1 VRLSLVLISDA
12 IDEVVEGA
20 KAAEAAG
27 FDTVWLTDFYNRD
40 GFVRMAMAGAAT
52 SRIGIASGIAY
63 SFARSPVITAAA
75 AADVDEI
82 TGGRLILGLG
92 TGTKR
97 MQESWYGLTFESP
110 APKAAE
116 VVRLLRA
123 LWAAPPNRPFRF
135 DGRFYK
141 IAIDLFGRPGR
152 VRSDIPVYMAGVN
165 RVMVRTA
172 ATVADGLVGHPL
184 YSRRYVADVVLPAV
198 DEGLARADRPR
209 AAFDVAGYVITSIAD
224 DAQQA
229 RDEARRQIAFYATTL
244 TYDAILDLHGWQ
256 AQKEAIR
263 AAFRTFDVA
272 AMSAAVTGEM
282 VDEMAIAGTPEDC
295 RVQLARYDGLLDDV
309 RFYPPSFAVKADR
322 VRENYQ
328 RIREVF
334 GPANART

>member
-1 VRLSLVLISDA
+1 V
-12 IDEVVEGA
+12 
-20 KAAEAAG
+20 
-27 FDTVWLTDFYNRD
+27 
-40 GFVRMAMAGAAT
+40 
-52 SRIGIASGIAY
+52 
-63 SFARSPVITAAA
+63 
-75 AADVDEI
+75 
-82 TGGRLILGLG
+82 ILGLG

-172 ATVADGLVGHPL
+172 AGVADGLVGHPL

-198 DEGLARADRPR
+198 GEGLARGDRQR
-209 AAFDVAGYVITSIAD
+209 AAFDIAGYVITSIAD
-224 DAQQA
+224 AAEQA

-256 AQKEAIR
+256 AQKEPIR
-263 AAFRTFDVA
+263 SAFRTFDVA
-272 AMSAAVTGEM
+272 AMSAAVTDEM
-282 VDEMAIAGTPEDC
+282 VDEMAIAGTPEEC
-295 RVQLARYDGLLDDV
+295 RAQLARYDGLLDHV
-309 RFYPPSFAVKADR
+309 LFYPPSFAVKADR
-322 VRENYQ
+322 VRENCQ

-334 GPANART
+334 GPANAPS